1 MTDPALSPPPVA
13 FYAPMKPPTHPTP
26 SGDRKM
32 AQLLFEA
39 LRRAGAAPEL
49 ASTFRSHSAQPDPV
63 RFAKLRAEGEAEA
76 ARLIQAYQSRP
87 LHQRPRLW
95 FTYHLYYKAPDHLG
109 PRVAAALGAPYL
121 VAEASRSPKRLRDA
135 WAESAADAEAALD
148 LADVI
153 LCLTERDRPAL
164 VEQLLSTQHLQMFPP
179 FLDAGRRPPP
189 KPAPTPP
196 YRLLTVAMMRP
207 GDKLAS
213 YRTLTAALTALAA
226 RGGPD
231 WVWEIIGDGPAQA
244 EVAAMTAPLGDR
256 VRLLGRIDDEMELR
270 VRYGAADLLLWPGVG
285 EAFGM
290 TYLEAK
296 AMETAAL
303 AEDRPG
309 VRDVLS
315 GGGGRLA
322 PPDRP
327 DLFADAIADLLRE
340 PAALRAI
347 GREGRADVIARHGL
361 DAAAE
366 RLWRLLQD
374 QQLLDL
380 EHAARPTDAA
390 ARAALDLASLH

>member
-1 MTDPALSPPPVA
+1 MIHPNHSPPIA

-32 AQLLFEA
+32 AQLLLEA
-39 LRRAGAAPEL
+39 LRRAGTAPEL
-49 ASTFRSHSAQPDPV
+49 ASEFRSHCSKPDPAQ
-63 RFAKLRAEGEAEA
+63 FAALKTEGAAEAE
-76 ARLIQAYQSRP
+76 RLIKTYQARP
-87 LHQRPRLW
+87 PEQRPQLW

-109 PRVAAALGAPYL
+109 PRVAAALGAPYV

-135 WAESAADAEAALD
+135 WAESAADAEAGLD

-164 VEQLLSTQHLQMFPP
+164 AAQLLSTQHLAMFPP

-189 KPAPTPP
+189 KPEPTPP
-196 YRLLTVAMMRP
+196 FRLLTVAMMRP
-207 GDKLAS
+207 GDKVSS
-213 YRTLTAALTALAA
+213 YRTLTAALTMLTENS
-226 RGGPD
+226 GPD
-231 WVWEIIGDGPAQA
+231 WRWDIAGDGPARQ
-244 EVAAMTAPLGDR
+244 EVAALTAPLGDR
-256 VRLLGRIDDEMELR
+256 VRLLGRVDDEIELR
-270 VRYGAADLLLWPGVG
+270 ALYGAADLLIWPGVG

-296 AMETAAL
+296 AMETPAL

-315 GGGGRLA
+315 GGGGRLV

-327 DLFADAIADLLRE
+327 DLLADAVAGLLND
-340 PAALRAI
+340 PATLI
-347 GREGRADVIARHGL
+347 KMGRQGRADVAARHGL

-366 RLWRLLQD
+366 RLRQIFREQRLLN
-374 QQLLDL
+374 L
-380 EHAARPTDAA
+380 EHSPAPANAE